1 MGSSKRPA
9 SRGDGDQRRRPKRRP
24 SAHRRDSSDRPTDE
38 RPPRRDADVDEPDEP
53 SAGGRRPDNRPLGRA
68 QGEPRHRSEA
78 NRAPREPR
86 EPDPDEAFG
95 SGLENPTLSRAAA
108 RSAEAPQLETEAG
121 ALYFKGLKLSRF
133 QLEAVRAIEAGN
145 NVLVSAPTGAG
156 KTLVAEY
163 AVADAVRRGRRCI
176 YTAPIKALS
185 NQKYRDFKADPS
197 IDVGLMTGDVTIH
210 PTAQVL
216 VMTTEILRN
225 SILEDPERLHDV
237 EFVILDE
244 VHYMD
249 DPERGTV
256 WEESLIFAPPQ
267 IRFISLSATI
277 SNLDQLGAWMD
288 EVRPHGLTLVR
299 SDRRPV
305 PLKHRFYL
313 HGVGLFDAHR
323 LDWAKRQAQS
333 QGDDKRRRGRKGRG
347 KNDWQERRAER
358 QREETQS
365 LRELLDEL
373 QRDDLLPVLAFA
385 FSRRDCERLALANKK
400 RELLDSEERERMIA
414 LQEELIELFQLD
426 RGELQGEIF
435 RLARRGIGF
444 HHAGMLPVHKEVVE
458 RMFTSGLLKLLFTTE
473 TFALGINMPARTAVF
488 FGLKKFD
495 GVSFDYLRTRDYMQM
510 AGRAGRQGIDSEGLV
525 VSRVDARDLEDAPLK
540 RLVQGK
546 PEAVAS
552 KFRLSYSTLLHL
564 MERVGR
570 ERLFEA
576 WEKSFDRFQHRAGS
590 KKAREVNRREQ
601 RRFINAHLDL
611 LSQAGYIDEHDKLT
625 DKGRVARCIY
635 GFELQITELLWR
647 GALENLGSAPLAM
660 IFVALIFE
668 ERRRF
673 EETYVSPQLYGGVRR
688 HATQVIAR
696 IAAEEAR
703 AGVPSPM
710 KTLDWGLSPCVVGW
724 VGGQPLEELEPLSSA
739 TPGDLVR
746 TFRMAIQLMR
756 QTLHA
761 IDSSWDLHGLLTD
774 AISAMDRDE
783 VDARRQLELG

>member
-1 MGSSKRPA
+1 MGSPTRSD
-9 SRGDGDQRRRPKRRP
+9 SDGDEARRRRPRRR
-24 SAHRRDSSDRPTDE
+24 SSKARRRGSDE
-38 RPPRRDADVDEPDEP
+38 RGAQPRE
-53 SAGGRRPDNRPLGRA
+53 SGRA
-68 QGEPRHRSEA
+68 ADGAERERAADGPAQPEA
-78 NRAPREPR
+78 T
-86 EPDPDEAFG
+86 FG
-95 SGLENPTLSRAAA
+95 SGLEEALAAEPRAELE
-108 RSAEAPQLETEAG
+108 EAPQLETEAG

-133 QLEAVRAIEAGN
+133 QLQAVRAIEAGN

-256 WEESLIFAPPQ
+256 WEESLIFAPEQ

-277 SNLDQLGAWMD
+277 SNLDQLGAWME

-333 QGDDKRRRGRKGRG
+333 LGSGKRRGKKGRG
-347 KNDWQERRAER
+347 KHDWQERRAER

-426 RGELQGEIF
+426 RGELQGEVF
-435 RLARRGIGF
+435 RLARRGIGY

-510 AGRAGRQGIDSEGLV
+510 AGRAGRQGIDS
-525 VSRVDARDLEDAPLK
+525 
-540 RLVQGK
+540 
-546 PEAVAS
+546 
-552 KFRLSYSTLLHL
+552 
-564 MERVGR
+564 
-570 ERLFEA
+570 
-576 WEKSFDRFQHRAGS
+576 
-590 KKAREVNRREQ
+590 
-601 RRFINAHLDL
+601 
-611 LSQAGYIDEHDKLT
+611 
-625 DKGRVARCIY
+625 
-635 GFELQITELLWR
+635 
-647 GALENLGSAPLAM
+647 
-660 IFVALIFE
+660 
-668 ERRRF
+668 
-673 EETYVSPQLYGGVRR
+673 
-688 HATQVIAR
+688 
-696 IAAEEAR
+696 
-703 AGVPSPM
+703 
-710 KTLDWGLSPCVVGW
+710 
-724 VGGQPLEELEPLSSA
+724 
-739 TPGDLVR
+739 
-746 TFRMAIQLMR
+746 
-756 QTLHA
+756 
-761 IDSSWDLHGLLTD
+761 
-774 AISAMDRDE
+774 
-783 VDARRQLELG
+783 